1 MRSAA
6 FFFPTTCNIKRYVKI
21 NLGQILHIS
30 NSPPHQPLETTRT
43 CIVHW
48 RCRASSSRSKLQ
60 RHRPSPPGGVVQSEP
75 VRSGCVGGRWAADRE
90 TYHGVDVRLFL
101 SVVDGHQQGLLVVA
115 APHGRVEVHDVG
127 VVVVVADVAVLPPAR
142 IRATIRS

>member
-1 MRSAA
+1 M
-6 FFFPTTCNIKRYVKI
+6 
-21 NLGQILHIS
+21 
-30 NSPPHQPLETTRT
+30 
-43 CIVHW
+43 
-48 RCRASSSRSKLQ
+48 
-60 RHRPSPPGGVVQSEP
+60 QSEP